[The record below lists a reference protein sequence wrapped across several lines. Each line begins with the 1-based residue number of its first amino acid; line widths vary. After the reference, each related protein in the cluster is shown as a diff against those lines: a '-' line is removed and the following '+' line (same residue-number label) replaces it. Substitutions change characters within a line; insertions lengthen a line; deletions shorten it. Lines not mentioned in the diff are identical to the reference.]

1 MIGTALLAGNWV
13 SGGPGEHEVEVAAAM
28 LALSSRSVKV

>member
-1 MIGTALLAGNWV
+1 MIGSALLAGNRV
-13 SGGPGEHEVEVAAAM
+13 SGGAGEHEVEVPAAM